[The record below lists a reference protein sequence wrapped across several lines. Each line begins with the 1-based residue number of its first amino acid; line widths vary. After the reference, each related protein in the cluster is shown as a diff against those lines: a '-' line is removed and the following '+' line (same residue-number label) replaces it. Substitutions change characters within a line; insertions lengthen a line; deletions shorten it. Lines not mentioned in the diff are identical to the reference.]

1 MSDTTVQSTLFGA
14 VLSDGSSLDGTWT
27 TTYNASYNVVSVT
40 ATFEVFPAGGGA
52 PTIFTDPVMNGGANP
67 TSNGY
72 YEMVLTQ
79 WTGGVY
85 SYLYV
90 DYYGIK
96 PTTLAAQTT
105 GNTPVF
111 STSVQNF
118 GSTPTP
124 IGLNPSDTGIVTSTV
139 VCYAAGT
146 LIRTPDGDVAVDTLA
161 IGQDVVSAAGETK
174 TIRWIGHRTIDLAR
188 HPQPEMVRPIR
199 IAAGALADNVP
210 ARDLLVS
217 PDHAML
223 VDNALIPARLLVN
236 NRSITEEIGATTVTY
251 YHVELDRHDI
261 IIAEG
266 APSESYLDT
275 GNRDVF
281 ANGPVT
287 TMVPDM
293 SVEQRLRMPANGA
306 CMPLVTDAET
316 VFPIWQRLADRAGIA
331 VVDDRKT
338 ETAVQQDS
346 AIALVV
352 GSRTLR
358 PVVAKDGTMV
368 FALPRDTRQVRL
380 VSVAS
385 RPNQA
390 RPWLDDR
397 RLLGVAVRDVSA
409 DNTAVPLDGPDFGSG
424 WWDME
429 EAGMATYRWSNGS
442 AMMTVPKDTKFL
454 TVRVH
459 AVAEPA
465 NQAFSAAAA

>member
-27 TTYNASYNVVSVT
+27 TTYNASYQVVSVT
-40 ATFEVFPAGGGA
+40 ATFEVFSATGGA
-52 PTIFTDPVMNGGANP
+52 PTIFTAPIVNQGADPTPG
-67 TSNGY
+67 GY
-72 YEMVLTQ
+72 YELVLTQ
-79 WTGGVY
+79 WTGGSY

-90 DYYGIK
+90 DYDGIK
-96 PTTLAAQTT
+96 PTTLAVNTV
-105 GNTPVF
+105 GNTPLF

-118 GSTPTP
+118 GTTPAP
-124 IGLNPSDTGIVTSTV
+124 IGLNPNETGMITSLVT
-139 VCYAAGT
+139 CYAAGT
-146 LIRTPDGDVAVDTLA
+146 MIRTPDGDVAVDTLTV
-161 IGQDVVSAAGETK
+161 GQGVVSAAGETK
-174 TIRWIGHRTIDLAR
+174 PIRWIGHRTIDIAR

-199 IAAGALADNVP
+199 IAAGALADSIP

-236 NRSITEEIGATTVTY
+236 NRSITEEVGATAVTY

-275 GNRDVF
+275 GNRDLF

-293 SVEQRLRMPANGA
+293 SVEQRLRTPEHGA
-306 CMPLVTDAET
+306 CMPLVTDAKT
-316 VFPIWQRLADRAGIA
+316 VFPIWQRLADRAGIEIA
-331 VVDDRKT
+331 DDS
-338 ETAVQQDS
+338 EAAASVHQDS

-352 GSRTLR
+352 DSRTLR
-358 PVVAKDGTMV
+358 PVVSKDGTMV
-368 FALPRDTRQVRL
+368 FALPRETSQVRL
-380 VSVAS
+380 VSIAS

-397 RLLGVAVRDVSA
+397 RLLGVAVRGVSA
-409 DNTAVPLDGPDFGSG
+409 DNTPVPLDGPDFGAG
-424 WWDME
+424 WWGME
-429 EAGMATYRWSNGS
+429 EAGTATYRWSNGS
-442 AMMTVPKDTKFL
+442 AMMTVPKDTKLL

-465 NQAFSAAAA
+465 NQSFSAAAA

>member
-14 VLSDGSSLDGTWT
+14 VLSDGSSLGGTWT
-27 TTYNASYNVVSVT
+27 TTYNASYQIVSVT
-40 ATFEVFPAGGGA
+40 ATFEVFPPSGGA
-52 PTIFTDPVMNGGANP
+52 PTIFTDPIVNQGADP
-67 TSNGY
+67 TPDGY
-72 YEMVLTQ
+72 YELVLTQ

-90 DYYGIK
+90 DYDGIK
-96 PTTLAAQTT
+96 PTTLAVNTV
-105 GNTPVF
+105 GNTPLF

-118 GSTPTP
+118 NVTTTP
-124 IGLNPSDTGIVTSTV
+124 IGLNPSDTGIVTSSV

-146 LIRTPDGDVAVDTLA
+146 LIRTPHGDVAVDALA
-161 IGQDVVSAAGETK
+161 MGQDVVSAAGETR

-188 HPQPEMVRPIR
+188 HPRPEMVRPIR
-199 IAAGALADNVP
+199 IAAGALADNIP

-223 VDNALIPARLLVN
+223 VDGALVPARLLVN
-236 NRSITEEIGATTVTY
+236 DRSITEEIGATAVTY

-275 GNRDVF
+275 GNRDLF
-281 ANGPVT
+281 DNGPVT

-293 SVEQRLRMPANGA
+293 SVEQRLRTPEHGA

-316 VFPIWQRLADRAGIA
+316 VFPIWQRLADRAGIEI
-331 VVDDRKT
+331 VDDR
-338 ETAVQQDS
+338 ETATSVDS

-397 RLLGVAVRDVSA
+397 RMLGVAVRDVSA
-409 DNTAVPLDGPDFGSG
+409 DNTAVPLDGPDFGAG
-424 WWDME
+424 WWGME
-429 EAGMATYRWSNGS
+429 ESGAATYRWSNGS
-442 AMMTVPKDTKFL
+442 ATMTVPKDTKLL
-454 TVRVH
+454 TVRLH
-459 AVAEPA
+459 AVAEQA
-465 NQAFSAAAA
+465 NRPMAAAAA